1 MANPLETAVFG
12 VPIHSGD
19 QDTPYLSGPPGTN
32 PVNIPQGMRHKGRG
46 VGGVATD
53 ILGYLGDFL
62 LTKLGMPAQ
71 YGPARQQKKLKE
83 AYTGFESDPIGA
95 INRVTD
101 VDFATGTK
109 LREQFIDN
117 ARLAASQAST
127 AEARDARLAQ
137 AAALQNE
144 KNRNTSASYLGSL
157 VGVPKADRATNYAAI
172 RQRLLSRYGTSDPQL
187 ATDLP
192 ETYDPVA
199 VDSFIDG
206 AVPVGTQRSQRLQ
219 ATRDAATDADRDADR
234 GERVRHNTVTERQGD
249 ARIGISAQRAAAAGR
264 PRPARATNV
273 QSYTGEDGYR
283 YTQRSDGTTVKSP
296 TRVRP
301 TGRGGAA
308 PAEGTRRVVNGHT
321 YEIRG
326 GKPVRVQ

>member
-1 MANPLETAVFG
+1 MADPTAPQTTPLFG
-12 VPIHSGD
+12 VPRNGQPAPAGATPVAPKQYEE
-19 QDTPYLSGPPGTN
+19 QDGK
-32 PVNIPQGMRHKGRG
+32 HRG
-46 VGGVATD
+46 VAGVARD
-53 ILGYLGDFL
+53 ILGTLGDFL
-62 LTKLGMPAQ
+62 LTRLHMPAV
-71 YGPARQQKKLKE
+71 YAPAQKARKLAAAQANIDTDPVDSIQQV
-83 AYTGFESDPIGA
+83 SSIDPVFGA
-95 INRVTD
+95 
-101 VDFATGTK
+101 K
-109 LREQFIDN
+109 LRDQYIDN
-117 ARLAASQAST
+117 SRLAASQAST

-137 AAALQNE
+137 AAQLQNE

-157 VGVPKADRATNYAAI
+157 VGVPEADRANNYAAI

-187 ATDLP
+187 TNDLP

-219 ATRDAATDADRDADR
+219 ATRDAATDADRDSAR
-234 GERVRHNTVTERQGD
+234 GERIRHNTVTEGQGD
-249 ARIGISAQRAAAAGR
+249 ARIAISRDRAASAGR

-273 QSYTGEDGYR
+273 QSYTGEDGYK

>member
-1 MANPLETAVFG
+1 MADPTAPQTTSLFG
-12 VPIHSGD
+12 VPLNGQPAAPTGATPVAPKQYKE
-19 QDTPYLSGPPGTN
+19 QDGK
-32 PVNIPQGMRHKGRG
+32 HRG
-46 VGGVATD
+46 VAGVARD
-53 ILGYLGDFL
+53 ILGTLGDFL
-62 LTKLGMPAQ
+62 LTRLHMPAM
-71 YGPARQQKKLKE
+71 YAPAQRARKLSAAQANIDTDPVGSIQQV
-83 AYTGFESDPIGA
+83 SSIDPVVGA
-95 INRVTD
+95 
-101 VDFATGTK
+101 K
-109 LREQFIDN
+109 LRDQYIDN
-117 ARLAASQAST
+117 SRLAASQAST

-157 VGVPKADRATNYAAI
+157 VGVPEADRANNYAAI

-187 ATDLP
+187 ANDLP
-192 ETYDPVA
+192 ETYDPIA

-219 ATRDAATDADRDADR
+219 ATRDAATDADRDAAR
-234 GERVRHNTVTERQGD
+234 GERVRHNTATEGQGD
-249 ARIGISAQRAAAAGR
+249 ARISIARDRAATAGR

-273 QSYTGEDGYR
+273 QSYTGEDGYK

-301 TGRGGAA
+301 TGRGGAT

>member
-1 MANPLETAVFG
+1 MYAPAQKARKLAAAQANIDTDPVGSIQQVSSIDPVFG
-12 VPIHSGD
+12 
-19 QDTPYLSGPPGTN
+19 
-32 PVNIPQGMRHKGRG
+32 
-46 VGGVATD
+46 A
-53 ILGYLGDFL
+53 
-62 LTKLGMPAQ
+62 
-71 YGPARQQKKLKE
+71 
-83 AYTGFESDPIGA
+83 
-95 INRVTD
+95 
-101 VDFATGTK
+101 K
-109 LREQFIDN
+109 LRDQYIDN

-127 AEARDARLAQ
+127 AEARDTRLAQ

-157 VGVPKADRATNYAAI
+157 VGVPEADRATNYAAI

-187 ATDLP
+187 ANDLP

-219 ATRDAATDADRDADR
+219 ATRDAATDADRDAAR
-234 GERVRHNTVTERQGD
+234 GERIRHNTVTEGQGD

-264 PRPARATNV
+264 PRPARTTNV
-273 QSYTGEDGYR
+273 QSYVGDDGFK

-301 TGRGGAA
+301 TGRTAA

>member
-1 MANPLETAVFG
+1 MADPTAPQTTPLFG
-12 VPIHSGD
+12 VPLNGQPAAPTATPVAPKQYEE
-19 QDTPYLSGPPGTN
+19 QDGK
-32 PVNIPQGMRHKGRG
+32 HRG
-46 VGGVATD
+46 VAGVARD
-53 ILGYLGDFL
+53 ILGTLGDFL
-62 LTKLGMPAQ
+62 LTRLHMPAM
-71 YGPARQQKKLKE
+71 YAPAQEARKLAAAQANIDTDPVGSIQQV
-83 AYTGFESDPIGA
+83 SSIDPVFGA
-95 INRVTD
+95 
-101 VDFATGTK
+101 K
-109 LREQFIDN
+109 LRDQYIDN
-117 ARLAASQAST
+117 SRLAASQAST

-157 VGVPKADRATNYAAI
+157 VGVPEADRATNYAAI

-187 ATDLP
+187 ANDLP

-219 ATRDAATDADRDADR
+219 ATRDAATDADRDAAR